1 MQTINAYF
9 NFMGNTEEAMN
20 FYRSVFGGEF
30 TAFTRFKELPGSEQ
44 IPPHE
49 RNKIMHV
56 TLTTKNG
63 VNIMA
68 TDFLESMEQ
77 KFEAGNGVNL
87 CIQAE
92 SEEEVE
98 KLFKDLS
105 KGGKID
111 MPLNKT
117 FWGAY
122 FGMCNDKFGVNWMIN
137 YTYPQN
143 Q

>member
-44 IPPHE
+44 IPAPRTKQDHA
-49 RNKIMHV
+49 RHSHYKKRCQHYGYRFPGIYGAKIR
-56 TLTTKNG
+56 TR
-63 VNIMA
+63 
-68 TDFLESMEQ
+68 
-77 KFEAGNGVNL
+77 NGVNL

-105 KGGKID
+105 RGGKVD

-122 FGMCNDKFGVNWMIN
+122 FGMCKDKFGVSWMIN

>member
-20 FYRSVFGGEF
+20 FYKSVFGGTF
-30 TAFTRFKELPGSEQ
+30 TTLARFKEIPGSEQ
-44 IPPHE
+44 IPAHE
-49 RNKIMHV
+49 KNKIMHI
-56 TLTTKNG
+56 TLTTPKG
-63 VNIMA
+63 TVIMA

-77 KFEAGNGVNL
+77 KFEPGNGVNF

-92 SEEEVE
+92 SEEEVD

-105 KGGKID
+105 KGGNVT

-122 FGMCNDKFGVNWMIN
+122 FGMCKDKFGVNWMIN
-137 YTYPQN
+137 FTYPQN

>member
-44 IPPHE
+44 IPAHE
-49 RNKIMHV
+49 QNKIMHV

-77 KFEAGNGVNL
+77 KFEPGNGVNL

-105 KGGKID
+105 KGGKVD

-122 FGMCNDKFGVNWMIN
+122 FGMCKDKFGVNWMIN